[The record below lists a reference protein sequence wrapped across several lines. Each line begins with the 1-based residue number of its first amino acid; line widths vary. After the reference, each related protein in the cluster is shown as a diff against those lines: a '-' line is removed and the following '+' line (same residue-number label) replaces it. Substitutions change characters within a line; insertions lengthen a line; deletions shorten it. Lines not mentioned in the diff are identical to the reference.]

1 MAGAGCAGANL
12 APAWGG
18 LANAASMGSHSL
30 LSRFERIAGECVVV
44 DVAGELASDSWGEED
59 GGDPVVVALR
69 NSGRGRLPNGI
80 VAVAAC
86 PALPGSAWERRRL
99 GSRAAAEMSGVETD
113 RASGGRRE
121 EMNLVR
127 KLPLGLS
134 SSRRRAA
141 SGSGG
146 GSTRDDTGSGGGMQ
160 RSPSRR
166 EQRKAS

>member
-1 MAGAGCAGANL
+1 M
-12 APAWGG
+12 
-18 LANAASMGSHSL
+18 